1 MVYFKKIIKKF
12 KKNISHSSL
21 IKILFNLLLKI
32 FIKIKDY
39 FNYKHDT
46 YNKIYLNDEIFFR
59 KILNKA
65 SNSKNINYSLIYNC
79 LLDINELKKIINLI
93 PIGSKEKIILFAD
106 KTCMHYFNL
115 LGSGDVKVKYN
126 LEAAG
131 FENIKFFSRV
141 NEDEFNKIKLNINN
155 KVINYHNNLGNY
167 NYEPIDWQID
177 FKSGYRWDNNK
188 RYKKSGIVNP
198 LGSDIKIPWELSRF
212 NHLLILGEAYLL
224 TKNEN
229 YAKEFIFEITDW
241 IINNPPGFGV
251 NWSCAMDVAIRACN
265 MIFSFNFFSDSNL
278 ITDNFKKEF
287 IKNIYIHGIYIIN
300 NLENTYYVKN
310 NHYLSDI
317 VGLLYIGLFLNNT
330 KIGKKWQKF
339 SIKELK
345 NQMKEQIY
353 EDGTDFENSTC
364 YHKLV
369 LELFFYST
377 FFASNKKNTIKNTIN
392 NSKTII
398 DCAIEI
404 FGNHYVEKL
413 KKMFIFLDA
422 INNGNGKI
430 PQIGDNDSGIL
441 HLFNADERVNFE
453 YLIFMGAVFFNE
465 EKLYFDKNKFYD
477 EALWIFGHKAYEFY
491 QLFNKRNIFREKNS
505 LSFENGGFYILKN
518 NDAMMIISAGKNGQ
532 NGIGGHTHNDKLSF
546 IMSIEGEDIF
556 IDSGTYIYTPLPYLR
571 NKFRSTSSHNTVM
584 VDKTEQNN
592 FDEKDLFFLFN
603 DSKVKVNK
611 WFSNYDIDFFEGE
624 HYGYLKLKDP
634 LIHKRIIIFDK
645 IKKYW
650 IIQDRF
656 INKGE
661 HYYEI
666 NFILNNNLD
675 LNENPK
681 NSIITIKLN
690 NRIVLNL
697 IPIITDNI
705 NNINYLIE
713 NCYVSS
719 SYGEKHEA
727 KKIKYYLYEKSPI
740 EFSFIITYNKSGNFS
755 INEFEINELINN
767 LSNA

>member
-1 MVYFKKIIKKF
+1 MDYFKKIIKKF
-12 KKNISHSSL
+12 KKIISHSSL
-21 IKILFNLLLKI
+21 IKILFKLLLKI

-39 FNYKHDT
+39 FNYRQDI
-46 YNKIYLNDEIFFR
+46 YNKIYLNDEEFIK
-59 KILNKA
+59 KILTKE
-65 SNSKNINYSLIYNC
+65 SNSKNLDYSLIYNC
-79 LLDINELKKIINLI
+79 LLDVKELKKIISLI
-93 PIGSKEKIILFAD
+93 SIDSKDKIISFAD

-126 LEAAG
+126 LEATG
-131 FENIKFFSRV
+131 FENIKFSSQI
-141 NEDEFNKIKLNINN
+141 NEDEINKIKLNIKN
-155 KVINYHNNLGNY
+155 KVINYYSNLESY

-188 RYKKSGIVNP
+188 WYKKSGIINP

-212 NHLLILGEAYLL
+212 NHLLMLGEAYLL

-229 YAKEFIFEITDW
+229 YTKEFIFEITDW

-251 NWSCAMDVAIRACN
+251 DWLCTMDAAIRACN
-265 MIFSFNFFSDSNL
+265 MIFSFSFFNDSNL
-278 ITDNFKKEF
+278 ITDEFKKEF

-345 NQMKEQIY
+345 NQMQEQIY

-377 FFASNKKNTIKNTIN
+377 FFASSKKNTIN
-392 NSKTII
+392 NSKSII
-398 DCAIEI
+398 ESAIDI
-404 FGNHYVEKL
+404 FGNQYIEKL
-413 KKMFIFLDA
+413 KKMFIFLNA

-441 HLFNADERVNFE
+441 HLFNTDGRTNSG
-453 YLIFMGAVFFNE
+453 YLIFMGAIFFNE
-465 EKLYFDKNKFYD
+465 EKLYFNKNKFYD
-477 EALWIFGHKAYEFY
+477 ETLWIFGYKAYEVY
-491 QLFNKRNIFREKNS
+491 QLFNKRNTFGEKNS
-505 LSFENGGFYILKN
+505 LSFKNGGFYILKN

-556 IDSGTYIYTPLPYLR
+556 IDSGTYIYTPLPDLR

-584 VDKTEQNN
+584 VDKAEQNS

-611 WFSNYDIDFFEGE
+611 WFSSYNIDFFEGE
-624 HYGYLKLKDP
+624 HYGYLKLKEP

-650 IIQDRF
+650 IIKDKF
-656 INKGE
+656 INAGK

-666 NFILNNNLD
+666 NFILNNKLN

-681 NSIITIKLN
+681 NSTITIKLN
-690 NRIVLNL
+690 NKIVLNL
-697 IPIITDNI
+697 IPIITN
-705 NNINYLIE
+705 NNINYSIE
-713 NCYVSS
+713 NCYVSD

-727 KKIKYYLYEKSPI
+727 KKIKYYLNEKSPI
-740 EFSFIITYNKSGNFS
+740 EFSFIITYNQSDNFS
-755 INEFEINELINN
+755 IAEFEINELINN